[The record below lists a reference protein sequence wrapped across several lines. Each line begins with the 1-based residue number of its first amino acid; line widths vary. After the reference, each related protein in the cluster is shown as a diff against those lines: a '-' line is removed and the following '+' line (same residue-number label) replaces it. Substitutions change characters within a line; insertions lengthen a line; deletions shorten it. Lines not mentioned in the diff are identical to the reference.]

1 MPPCRSG
8 SDQPF
13 YRPSGAMSSQFTVPE
28 AVALPLEGGRLRAVG
43 EGVAKRWLLFLLARR
58 PLHEA
63 TALPL
68 AAIVA
73 AGPRLCQHLLLA
85 IGDDA
90 AVASLLEVA
99 GYGEL
104 AFAGLAGA
112 ERPEAVVAAG
122 EALRE
127 AAWQELASLAGE
139 GEAEATPKLANRLAY
154 LVSLIV
160 AAALRAAERGGSGGA
175 GAAVGAEPT
184 GREPPQRQRA
194 ARALGETLGP
204 LPEQQEELP
213 TAVLL
218 LEVEG
223 LERLRSSESE
233 EVVAGLLE
241 R

>member
-122 EALRE
+122 
-127 AAWQELASLAGE
+127 QELASLAGE